1 MLTKSS
7 QKLHI
12 ECFSNL
18 NDTKVFSI
26 MFDKEKQWVRSL
38 LRMLVL
44 VDFSPLS
51 NA

>member
-18 NDTKVFSI
+18 NDTKVLSI
-26 MFDKEKQWVRSL
+26 MFDKEKQVGE
-38 LRMLVL
+38 VPAQN
-44 VDFSPLS
+44 VGVGGF
-51 NA
+51 